1 MQIKE
6 LTKLT
11 ELTSKTLR
19 HWEKTGLLSPQRD
32 ENDYRIYS
40 NDEVSKI
47 FYIKSLR
54 KLNVPISEIRLLFSE
69 SQNERQILEKHLQR
83 LVQEGEQISQLIN
96 KLNKKLE
103 NEDYLMEKEDFEL
116 LKQQRINENEKKYGF
131 EIRQKYGNQTI
142 DDSNE
147 KYLDQTKESQD
158 WASQRHDEIVHLL
171 EDAYQSNNH
180 NLAFKA
186 IQLHKEW
193 LEHFWTSPVTKAAH
207 LSLIKMYCD
216 DERFRQNYI
225 KRFNGLPEYF
235 YEMADIFYKNVR

>member
-103 NEDYLMEKEDFEL
+103 NEDYLM
-116 LKQQRINENEKKYGF
+116 
-131 EIRQKYGNQTI
+131 
-142 DDSNE
+142 
-147 KYLDQTKESQD
+147 
-158 WASQRHDEIVHLL
+158 
-171 EDAYQSNNH
+171 
-180 NLAFKA
+180 
-186 IQLHKEW
+186 
-193 LEHFWTSPVTKAAH
+193 
-207 LSLIKMYCD
+207 
-216 DERFRQNYI
+216 
-225 KRFNGLPEYF
+225 
-235 YEMADIFYKNVR
+235 